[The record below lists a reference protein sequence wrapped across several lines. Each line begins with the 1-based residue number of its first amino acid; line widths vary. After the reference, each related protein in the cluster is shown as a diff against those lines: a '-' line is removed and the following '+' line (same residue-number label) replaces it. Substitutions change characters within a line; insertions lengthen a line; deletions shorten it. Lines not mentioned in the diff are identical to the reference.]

1 MSFGSRLKEARN
13 KAGLNQAELGE
24 RIGVTGNS
32 VSNYEKGTSSPNDH
46 VLLKIFDALGVE
58 PNYLFQDSFTVQNK
72 KAPENRELATN
83 ISIEESTQLLIEL
96 GYIREGEVLSDAD
109 LGFLVHIMGLLD
121 TWFSKKA

>member
-83 ISIEESTQLLIEL
+83 ISIEESTQFLVEL

-109 LGFLVHIMGLLD
+109 LNFLVHIMGLLD

>member
-83 ISIEESTQLLIEL
+83 ISIEESTQLLVEL

-109 LGFLVHIMGLLD
+109 LNFLVHIMGLLD

>member
-83 ISIEESTQLLIEL
+83 ISMEESTQFLIEL

-109 LGFLVHIMGLLD
+109 LNFLVHIMGLLD